1 MGNLVDNSHFFSGH
15 LEKMVDESD
24 ELPKR
29 LGFSVGIRTCAG
41 QTLDLSQKM
50 ADEVEIY
57 GETWWISSQVY
68 GKTEG

>member
-1 MGNLVDNSHFFSGH
+1 
-15 LEKMVDESD
+15 MVDESD